1 MNIFKGLL
9 SMVLE
14 SCFHG
19 FVKDVTFI
27 PMSISYEKIT
37 EEMLYAFELVGI
49 PKPKESLSV
58 RMKINL
64 SIF

>member
-1 MNIFKGLL
+1 
-9 SMVLE
+9 MVLE

-19 FVKDVTFI
+19 FVQDVSFI
-27 PMSISYEKIT
+27 PMSLSYEKIT

-58 RMKINL
+58 SYSVYL
-64 SIF
+64 S

>member
-1 MNIFKGLL
+1 
-9 SMVLE
+9 MVLE

-19 FVKDVTFI
+19 FVQDVTII

-37 EEMLYAFELVGI
+37 EEMLYAFELMGI

-58 RMKINL
+58 NTKLTFFISTVL
-64 SIF
+64 LK

>member
-1 MNIFKGLL
+1 
-9 SMVLE
+9 MVLE

-19 FVKDVTFI
+19 FVQDVSFI

-58 RMKINL
+58 GAYYYLQYNKIL
-64 SIF
+64 TSYS

>member
-1 MNIFKGLL
+1 
-9 SMVLE
+9 MVLE

-19 FVKDVTFI
+19 FVQDVSFI
-27 PMSISYEKIT
+27 PMSLSYEKIT

-58 RMKINL
+58 GYSVYL
-64 SIF
+64 SWLNAI

>member
-1 MNIFKGLL
+1 
-9 SMVLE
+9 MVLE

-19 FVKDVTFI
+19 FVQDVSFI
-27 PMSISYEKIT
+27 PMSLSYEKIT

-58 RMKINL
+58 GYSVYL
-64 SIF
+64 S